1 MPKQNKHEEIETNE
15 DEASKKRHIFKVVLF
30 SLLIFDII
38 AIPILILV
46 MTNNNKTE
54 SVSSLSIS
62 SGPSNNEE
70 VNQFASKMVDIA
82 NHEIKKDYDDNC
94 SNLVC
99 ITYTQK
105 ELGKYDYTM
114 MSYSNSGKL
123 YKITLLD
130 ITSGQSSPETYLLN
144 QTLETIDNYGFLVS
158 YTSVTKEKVLT
169 SNSCYYISEGPDH
182 KELVTGFYYKDNTY
196 YVYQEQENDDL
207 SKLKS
212 TQPKQVFNSNGIIE
226 KYYAQ
231 TLKGE

>member
-46 MTNNNKTE
+46 MTNNNKAE

-62 SGPSNNEE
+62 SGPSNREE

-82 NHEIKKDYDDNC
+82 NYEIKKDYDDNC

-99 ITYTQK
+99 VTYTQK
-105 ELGKYDYTM
+105 ELGKFDYTM
-114 MSYSNSGKL
+114 MSYSSSGKL

-158 YTSVTKEKVLT
+158 YTNVTKEKVLT
-169 SNSCYYISEGPDH
+169 SNSCYYISEGPDY
-182 KELVTGFYYKDNTY
+182 KTLVTGFYYKDNTY

-207 SKLKS
+207 SKLEN

-231 TLKGE
+231 MLKGE

>member
-1 MPKQNKHEEIETNE
+1 
-15 DEASKKRHIFKVVLF
+15 
-30 SLLIFDII
+30 
-38 AIPILILV
+38 
-46 MTNNNKTE
+46 
-54 SVSSLSIS
+54 
-62 SGPSNNEE
+62 
-70 VNQFASKMVDIA
+70 
-82 NHEIKKDYDDNC
+82 
-94 SNLVC
+94 
-99 ITYTQK
+99 
-105 ELGKYDYTM
+105 M
-114 MSYSNSGKL
+114 MSYSSSGKL

-169 SNSCYYISEGPDH
+169 SNSCYYKVLTSNSCYYVSEGPDH
-182 KELVTGFYYKDNTY
+182 KELVTGFYYKENAY

-207 SKLKS
+207 SKLES

>member
-1 MPKQNKHEEIETNE
+1 MLIFLLKKLKIYLLKQNKE
-15 DEASKKRHIFKVVLF
+15 
-30 SLLIFDII
+30 
-38 AIPILILV
+38 
-46 MTNNNKTE
+46 
-54 SVSSLSIS
+54 
-62 SGPSNNEE
+62 
-70 VNQFASKMVDIA
+70 
-82 NHEIKKDYDDNC
+82 
-94 SNLVC
+94 
-99 ITYTQK
+99 TYTQK
-105 ELGKYDYTM
+105 ELGKFDYTM
-114 MSYSNSGKL
+114 MSYSSSGKL
-123 YKITLLD
+123 YRITLLD

-182 KELVTGFYYKDNTY
+182 KELVTGFYYKENAY

-207 SKLKS
+207 SKLES